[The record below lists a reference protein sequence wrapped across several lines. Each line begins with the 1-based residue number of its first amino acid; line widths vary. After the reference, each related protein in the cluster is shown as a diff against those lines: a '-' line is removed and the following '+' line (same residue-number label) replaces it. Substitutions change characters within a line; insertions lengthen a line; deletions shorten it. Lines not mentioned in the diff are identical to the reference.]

1 MEGCNEKVLKKMITI
16 KDVRNAKYV
25 LEELLNLYDYV
36 EPETYEDILVREED
50 SEALE
55 KVIDFLEDLINKKN
69 YSKR

>member
-1 MEGCNEKVLKKMITI
+1 MITI

-55 KVIDFLEDLINKKN
+55 KVIDFLEDLINKKIIQKD
-69 YSKR
+69 SVIF

>member
-1 MEGCNEKVLKKMITI
+1 MITI

-36 EPETYEDILVREED
+36 EPETYENILVREED

>member
-1 MEGCNEKVLKKMITI
+1 MITI

>member
-1 MEGCNEKVLKKMITI
+1 MITI

-55 KVIDFLEDLINKKN
+55 KVIDFLEDLINKKIIQKD
-69 YSKR
+69 SAIF